1 MVQDEN
7 KRQVPSEFKRDI
19 SILTIVEVEECR
31 NSISEKTFTEAIS
44 TDDVKN
50 NIPNY
55 KMSKTKVLLVFI
67 SLSFSIF
74 LVFLDQT
81 IVTTTLPAIA
91 IEFESLDEVS
101 WIGTAY
107 LLTTAA
113 FQPVYGKLSDIFGR
127 KPIFLMAIFLLELG
141 TLLCGLSTNMCMLII
156 SRAVAGLGLVMIII
170 TEIVPMQ
177 ECGKYQGM
185 IGSIFGIAS
194 VVGPLLGGA
203 FTDKVSWRWAFLINL
218 PLGVITF
225 ISIVFLLHL
234 PKSSNSFWEK
244 LMLIDWWGTFTLVVS
259 TILLLLSL
267 NWAGSKYQ
275 WNSPIIIVLL
285 CFGCIGYVLFVFIEG
300 KIAKDPIA
308 PGRLFKN
315 LKIVA
320 CFSINLFHGMAFIA
334 LLYFVPFY
342 FQVVKSESAT
352 TSGLELLPY
361 VLGLVFAP
369 MFVGQLVSRTTYFSY
384 GFICAFGSIL
394 MAIGT
399 GLISTFSE
407 YTNKSLIICYLFIA
421 GIGAGLITET
431 TVFAGQEI
439 VEHKDVASVISLL
452 AFFRTIGA
460 VFGVAILGT
469 VFNNVFYSN
478 LPSQFQALDTAIK
491 FIVGMSILSF
501 IFSLP
506 IGNVKPHR
514 DDHVKIIN
522 SSSLE

>member
-1 MVQDEN
+1 MAQDEN
-7 KRQVPSEFKRDI
+7 QRQVPSEYKKDI
-19 SILTIVEVEECR
+19 SILTFVEVEECR
-31 NSISEKTFTEAIS
+31 KSLPEKTFTEAIS

-81 IVTTTLPAIA
+81 IVTTALPAIA
-91 IEFESLDEVS
+91 IEFESLDDVS

-127 KPIFLMAIFLLELG
+127 KPVFLMAIFLLELG
-141 TLLCGLSTNMCMLII
+141 GLY
-156 SRAVAGLGLVMIII
+156 GLVMIII

-194 VVGPLLGGA
+194 VMGPLLGGA
-203 FTDKVSWRWAFLINL
+203 FTDKVSWRWAFFINL

-234 PKSSNSFWEK
+234 PKSSNSFWKK

-267 NWAGSKYQ
+267 NWGGSKYK
-275 WNSPIIIVLL
+275 WNSPIIIGLL
-285 CFGCIGYVLFVFIEG
+285 CFGGIGYVLFVFIEG

-308 PGRLFKN
+308 P
-315 LKIVA
+315 VA

-334 LLYFVPFY
+334 LLYFIPLY

-384 GFICAFGSIL
+384 GLICAFGSIL

-399 GLISTFSE
+399 GLVSMFSE
-407 YTNKSLIICYLFIA
+407 YTDKDLIMCYLFIA

-439 VEHKDVASVISLL
+439 VEHKDIASVISLL

-478 LPSQFQALDTAIK
+478 MPSQFQGKLSLNDISILEKVPDIVIQNFILAMDTAIK
-491 FIVGMSILSF
+491 VIVVMSALSF
-501 IFSLP
+501 ISSLL
-506 IGNVKPHR
+506 IGNVKPYR
-514 DDHVKIIN
+514 DDNIKITN